1 MRSFIIVLLLCVI
14 GGAKVFA
21 QETKFTASAPSVVEV
36 GEQFRLSFV
45 LNKQGENLQVPTL
58 QGFDLLAGPSLST
71 SFNTSIINGKME
83 QSSEYTYTYVLEARE
98 EGEYTVAP
106 ATITVDGKEY
116 KSSPLKIKVIKG
128 SDKPKG
134 NNNASSSGIREDRGS
149 STITD
154 DDLFL
159 RMEVSRNSLYV
170 GESLT
175 ATLKV
180 YARVNLVDVQGKK
193 IPPFDGFLTEDV
205 KIPQIRL
212 EREEYNGKIYDRVG
226 VLQKTILFPQHA
238 GTLTI
243 DPYELICV
251 VRQRVAG
258 RSNSIFDDF
267 FGQSRDVRVI
277 CKSKP
282 VKITVKPLPE
292 AGKPLGFSGMV
303 GTLAMTTSTS
313 TDTLRANDALTYKV
327 VLRGTGN
334 MKLLEAPKI
343 SFPHDFD
350 VYDPKVIKDINGTSG
365 TVTFEYLVIPRY
377 AGEYKI
383 PAVQYSYFDPQSG
396 TYKILTGK
404 EYTVRVAKG
413 NESGQGTGEAALQ
426 SFKKEDVR
434 MLGQDI
440 RYIKT
445 GKSDLRQR
453 GVQYFATMEY
463 WLSFLIPFV
472 LFVVGMILNRRRIK
486 ANADLVRVK
495 SKTANKMA
503 QKRLRA
509 ASVAMKAGNSELFYQ
524 AVLNALWGYVSY
536 KLNISASEL
545 NRDNISEHLTRR
557 GADTT
562 LIQGFIE
569 VLDHC
574 EYARYAPGANQDE
587 EMDKVY
593 KDSLSIIMKLDKA
606 I

>member
-503 QKRLRA
+503 QQRLRA
-509 ASVAMKAGNSELFYQ
+509 ASVAMKDGNSELFYQ
-524 AVLNALWGYVSY
+524 EVLNALWGYVSY

>member
-524 AVLNALWGYVSY
+524 EVLSY

>member
-472 LFVVGMILNRRRIK
+472 RFVVGMILNRRRIK

-524 AVLNALWGYVSY
+524 EVLNALWGYVSY

>member
-334 MKLLEAPKI
+334 MKLLEAPRI

-524 AVLNALWGYVSY
+524 EVLNALWGYVSY

>member
-36 GEQFRLSFV
+36 GEQFRLSYV

-413 NESGQGTGEAALQ
+413 NESGEAALQ

-524 AVLNALWGYVSY
+524 EVLNALWGYVSY

>member
-350 VYDPKVIKDINGTSG
+350 VYDPKVIKDMNGTSG

-524 AVLNALWGYVSY
+524 EVLNALWGYVSY

>member
-134 NNNASSSGIREDRGS
+134 NSNASSSGSREDRGS

-350 VYDPKVIKDINGTSG
+350 VYDPKVTKDINGTSG

-396 TYKILTGK
+396 TYKMLTGK

-413 NESGQGTGEAALQ
+413 SESGQGTGEAALQ

-445 GKSDLRQR
+445 GKSDLRQK

-509 ASVAMKAGNSELFYQ
+509 AAVAMKAGNSELFYQ
-524 AVLNALWGYVSY
+524 EVLNALWGYVSY

-545 NRDNISEHLTRR
+545 NRDNISDHLTRR
-557 GADTT
+557 GADAT

-574 EYARYAPGANQDE
+574 EYARYAPGANQGE

>member
-1 MRSFIIVLLLCVI
+1 MRSFIIVLLLCII

-45 LNKQGENLQVPTL
+45 LNKKGENLQVPTL

-83 QSSEYTYTYVLEARE
+83 QSSEYTYTYILEARE

-106 ATITVDGKEY
+106 AMITVDGKGY
-116 KSSPLKIKVIKG
+116 KSNALKIKVIKG
-128 SDKPKG
+128 ADNP
-134 NNNASSSGIREDRGS
+134 RGS
-149 STITD
+149 NSGVNEAGEARGTTITD

-193 IPPFDGFLTEDV
+193 VPPFDGFLTEDV
-205 KIPQIRL
+205 NIPQIRL

-258 RSNSIFDDF
+258 RTNSIFDDF

-282 VKITVKPLPE
+282 VKINVKPLPE

-303 GTLAMTTSTS
+303 GTLAMSTSTS

-327 VLRGTGN
+327 VLKGNGN

-350 VYDPKVIKDINGTSG
+350 VYDPKVTKDIKGTSG

-396 TYKILTGK
+396 TYKMLTGK

-413 NESGQGTGEAALQ
+413 SDSGQGTGEAALQ
-426 SFKKEDVR
+426 SFKKEDVK

-445 GKSDLRQR
+445 GKSDLRLK
-453 GVQYFATMEY
+453 GVQYFASMEY

-524 AVLNALWGYVSY
+524 EVLNALWGYVSY

-545 NRDNISEHLTRR
+545 NRDNISDHLTRR
-557 GADTT
+557 GADVA

-574 EYARYAPGANQDE
+574 EFTRYAPGANQSK

-593 KDSLSIIMKLDKA
+593 KDSLSIITKLDKA

>member
-1 MRSFIIVLLLCVI
+1 MKSFIIILLLYVI
-14 GGAKVFA
+14 GGSKLFA
-21 QETKFTASAPSVVEV
+21 QKTEFIASAPSVVEV

-45 LNKQGENLQVPTL
+45 LNNKGENLQVPTIK
-58 QGFDLLAGPSLST
+58 GFDLLAGPSLST
-71 SFNTSIINGKME
+71 SSNITIINGDMK
-83 QSSEYTYTYVLEARE
+83 QNQEYTYTYILEGQE
-98 EGEYTVAP
+98 EGEFTIEP

-116 KSSPLKIKVIKG
+116 KSQPLKIKVIKG
-128 SDKPKG
+128 SGKPR
-134 NNNASSSGIREDRGS
+134 NNTQSSGDVSENRGS
-149 STITD
+149 TSITD

-159 RMEVSRNSLYV
+159 RMDVSRNTLYV

-205 KIPQIRL
+205 KIPQIHL
-212 EREEYNGKIYDRVG
+212 EREVYNGKIYDRVG

-238 GTLTI
+238 GALTI
-243 DPYELICV
+243 EPYELYCL
-251 VRQRVAG
+251 VRQRVG
-258 RSNSIFDDF
+258 SRGGSIFDDF
-267 FGQSRDVRVI
+267 FGNSRDVRVL

-303 GTLAMTTSTS
+303 GTLAMTTSMS
-313 TDTLRANDALTYKV
+313 TDTLKANDALTYKV
-327 VLRGTGN
+327 VLRGNGN

-343 SFPHDFD
+343 TFPHDFD
-350 VYDPKVIKDINGTSG
+350 VYDPKVTRDISGTSG

-377 AGEYKI
+377 AGDYKI
-383 PAVQYSYFDPQSG
+383 PAVQYSYFDPQAG
-396 TYKILTGK
+396 AYKMLKGK
-404 EYTVRVAKG
+404 EYSVRVEKG
-413 NESGQGTGEAALQ
+413 NESSQGSGEAALQ

-445 GKSDLRQR
+445 HKNDLRPK
-453 GVQYFATMEY
+453 GVLYFATMEY

-524 AVLNALWGYVSY
+524 ETLNALWGYVSY
-536 KLNISASEL
+536 KLNIAASEL
-545 NRDNISEHLTRR
+545 NRDNISDHLTRR
-557 GADTT
+557 GADAT
-562 LIQGFIE
+562 LIQSFIE

-574 EYARYAPGANQDE
+574 EYARYAPGANQGE
-587 EMDKVY
+587 EMDNVY
-593 KDSLSIIMKLDKA
+593 KDSISIITKLDKA

>member
-313 TDTLRANDALTYKV
+313 TDTLRANDALTYKA

-524 AVLNALWGYVSY
+524 EVLNALWGYVSY

>member
-1 MRSFIIVLLLCVI
+1 M
-14 GGAKVFA
+14 FA

-524 AVLNALWGYVSY
+524 EVLNALWGYVSY

>member
-58 QGFDLLAGPSLST
+58 QGFDLLAGPALRT

-413 NESGQGTGEAALQ
+413 NESGEAALQ

-524 AVLNALWGYVSY
+524 EVLNALWGYVSY

>member
-413 NESGQGTGEAALQ
+413 NESGEAALQ

-524 AVLNALWGYVSY
+524 EVLNALWGYVSY

>member
-134 NNNASSSGIREDRGS
+134 SNSASSSGIREDRGS

-524 AVLNALWGYVSY
+524 EVLNALWGYVSY